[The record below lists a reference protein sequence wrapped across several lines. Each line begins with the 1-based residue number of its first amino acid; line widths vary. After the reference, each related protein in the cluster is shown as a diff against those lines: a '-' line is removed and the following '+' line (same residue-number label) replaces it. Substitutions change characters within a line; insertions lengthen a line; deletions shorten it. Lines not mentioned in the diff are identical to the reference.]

1 MARPGAPEASAQGKP
16 IVRLRKGKLIP
27 REDGK
32 RIEEFVGAATTN
44 TPSASVAR
52 MLAPPGWSKPAQK
65 PEFDEVVLV
74 QKGELTIVI
83 DGKRERI
90 GPGEVGLVPRGSRV
104 LYRNDGKGACDYWSI
119 CAPAFRPE
127 LAHVEVPVAPP
138 PRDNHVTV
146 QVAHS
151 QGEGFAR
158 SLASLGRTFLDRLEL
173 RGCELSLSLVGDRA
187 IRRLNRTWRKKD
199 KATDV
204 LSFPAGDLPKGTP
217 GPRQLGD
224 VVISIDTAKR
234 QAKEYGRTMESEM
247 ARYLAHGLLHLL
259 GHDHERTYD
268 ARKMASLEEK
278 LLGERGMVADAVR
291 ADRVRRLV

>member
-1 MARPGAPEASAQGKP
+1 M
-16 IVRLRKGKLIP
+16 RLRKGKLIP

-32 RIEEFVGAATTN
+32 RIEEFIGAATTGSA
-44 TPSASVAR
+44 SASVAR
-52 MLAPPGWSKPAQK
+52 MLAPPGWSEPAQK

-74 QKGELTIVI
+74 LLGELTIVI

-90 GPGEVGLVPRGSRV
+90 GPGEVGWVPRGRRV
-104 LYRNDGKGACDYWSI
+104 LYRNDGQGACDYWSI

-127 LAHVEVPVAPP
+127 LAHVEAAESEPQA
-138 PRDNHVTV
+138 NHVTV
-146 QVAHS
+146 QVAHA
-151 QGEGFAR
+151 QGEAMEK
-158 SLASLGRTFLDRLEL
+158 SLESLGRAYLERLGL
-173 RGCELSLSLVGDRA
+173 SGCELSLSLVGDRA

-224 VVISIDTAKR
+224 VVISLDTAKR
-234 QAKEYGRTMESEM
+234 QAKEYGRTLEAEV

-259 GHDHERTYD
+259 GHDHERPQD
-268 ARKMASLEEK
+268 ARKMAALEEK
-278 LLGERGMVADAVR
+278 LLGGSGMVSDAVR
-291 ADRVRRLV
+291 AGRARRLV